1 LRLQAP
7 APYRKTRGLKARRE
21 ELGAETPEEH
31 EALSDE
37 DLELLVAHV
46 REVIAGGDPPTR
58 KALVL
63 TPVEY
68 GYTAPGSS
76 AGSAVPGLRPVAPG
90 R

>member
-37 DLELLVAHV
+37 DLELLVAHLACPFACK
-46 REVIAGGDPPTR
+46 REHR
-58 KALVL
+58 
-63 TPVEY
+63 
-68 GYTAPGSS
+68 PG
-76 AGSAVPGLRPVAPG
+76 V
-90 R
+90 